1 MSPVVKKL
9 PVLVAARVAAAE
21 VITRPVNVV
30 KELVENSIDAG
41 ATQIRISIQSG
52 GKQLIE
58 VWDDGVGMVA
68 EDLLLSLQKH
78 ATSKIFSLD
87 DLNSL
92 QSFGFRGEALPSIAA
107 VARLQIE
114 SRYQGSEC
122 GYLVQQTGVEAS
134 EVQVSSLSSGT
145 KVTVRDLFY
154 NIPARLKFLKGER
167 YEKSLI
173 EELVENFIAATPS
186 ISFELKSH
194 GERVLYH
201 SGTGGDTAMLQ
212 SIYGASAAARMV
224 ELKSKKHPI
233 LGFVIR
239 GFVGLPDLCRS
250 DPNQLRFFINRRIVN
265 HPGLRRM
272 IRMAYDSLSET
283 KKWPIGLFWIEIPP
297 RMLDVNIHPQ
307 KTEIRIE
314 NEVLLNEFLLK
325 NVRQLLLSQDLS
337 PRIKLSE
344 TALKPGLYQPLTK
357 SSALN
362 PEDAE
367 ETIDPDLP
375 MTLYSQK
382 PLHSDSSPKKP
393 VEPSVSQKQVG
404 SLKLQIPQ
412 EFNAI
417 QDIPKVPRLE
427 SFRVVGQLKKTLI
440 LCESSEDLMLID
452 QHIAQERVL
461 FDQCYMALCNP
472 GKKLRS
478 QKLLAP
484 LRFVGSASQLSLIEE
499 HKEALMNAGLDCRV
513 EGSELLVLG
522 YPQELSL
529 GIDQEF
535 IEKLFVSLEKNQVS
549 SVMEDYFREIA
560 SAMACRG
567 SIKAGMELS
576 IAEMQRLV
584 TDLSYSA
591 NPYFC
596 PHGRPVIV
604 KMSTKELLSRFNR
617 YE

>member
-41 ATQIRISIQSG
+41 ATQIRVSIQGG
-52 GKQLIE
+52 GKHFIE

-78 ATSKIFSLD
+78 ATSKIFSLE
-87 DLNSL
+87 DLNHL
-92 QSFGFRGEALPSIAA
+92 DSFGFRGEALPSIAA

-114 SRYQGSEC
+114 SRYKGSEC
-122 GYLVQQTGVEAS
+122 AYLASQSGVEAS

-154 NIPARLKFLKGER
+154 NIPARLKFLKSEK

-173 EELVENFIAATPS
+173 EELIQNFIAATPN

-194 GERVLYH
+194 QERVLYH
-201 SGTGGDTAMLQ
+201 SGLGGDEEMLQ
-212 SIYGASAAARMV
+212 SIYGAATASRMV
-224 ELKSKKHPI
+224 ELTPKKHPI
-233 LGFVIR
+233 LGFITR
-239 GFVGLPDLCRS
+239 GYAGLPDLCRS
-250 DPNQLRFFINRRIVN
+250 DTSQLRFFVNRRIVN

-283 KKWPIGLFWIEIPP
+283 KKWPVGLYWIEIPP

-337 PRIKLSE
+337 PRMQLGTTIQKLSSIE
-344 TALKPGLYQPLTK
+344 TSFEPTL
-357 SSALN
+357 
-362 PEDAE
+362 
-367 ETIDPDLP
+367 DPDMP
-375 MTLYSQK
+375 RTLYSQS
-382 PLHSDSSPKKP
+382 PLLPK
-393 VEPSVSQKQVG
+393 EPPAEKVTTQTLAKQVG
-404 SLKLQIPQ
+404 SLKIQIP
-412 EFNAI
+412 EELNLAI
-417 QDIPKVPRLE
+417 EKPKVSRLDK
-427 SFRVVGQLKKTLI
+427 FRVVGQLKKTLI
-440 LCESSEDLMLID
+440 LCESGEDMMVID

-461 FDQCYMALCNP
+461 FDQCYLALCDP
-472 GKKLRS
+472 GKNLQT
-478 QKLLAP
+478 QKLLSP
-484 LRFVGSASQLSLIEE
+484 LRFSGTASELSLVEE
-499 HKEALMNAGLDCRV
+499 HRQSLLSVGIDCRV
-513 EGSELLVLG
+513 EGLELLVFG
-522 YPQELSL
+522 YPQELST
-529 GIDQEF
+529 GIDREF
-535 IEKLFVSLEKNQVS
+535 IQKLLSSLEKNQVS

-560 SAMACRG
+560 SALACRG
-567 SIKAGMELS
+567 SIKAGMELTL
-576 IAEMQRLV
+576 AEMQRLV
-584 TDLSYSA
+584 DDLSYSA

-604 KMSTKELLSRFNR
+604 KISVKELLSRFHR